1 MEHCWNQTAAED
13 QFSGQLEQR
22 INDLNQR
29 IEFAEGLADRNKAEL
44 RDEIMQ
50 VSNEVSMTRD
60 YTFGLHSY
68 IVESGGYLRNDFGM
82 FFLINSG
89 FISQLWNVRI
99 WLLRELWDQSNTCDW
114 FVSVAIQSAVRT
126 TLTVEMRKNQ
136 KAKQVIMTWRWNQQL
151 HLQVHLQ
158 LCHRQLKEWWSV

>member
-1 MEHCWNQTAAED
+1 MEHCWNQTAAEH

-68 IVESGGYLRNDFGM
+68 IVESGGYLRNDFGI
-82 FFLINSG
+82 FFFNQQWIH
-89 FISQLWNVRI
+89 F
-99 WLLRELWDQSNTCDW
+99 
-114 FVSVAIQSAVRT
+114 T
-126 TLTVEMRKNQ
+126 TLERANLV
-136 KAKQVIMTWRWNQQL
+136 A
-151 HLQVHLQ
+151 
-158 LCHRQLKEWWSV
+158 S